1 MKEHVIQNWSWMM
14 RHKFVIWVF
23 LTVGF
28 ASALTLSA
36 QDLINNG
43 HVCNNATGIIR
54 FVSSNSNFENNAT
67 DNTGGYR
74 YGVKNDGVF
83 EFTNTTTG
91 SYFTGTQA
99 LGSDAAHR
107 VPGTVRYAAT
117 TSTTPTQK
125 VQGAYYT
132 HLTLR
137 GNSGKNVEDGV
148 FVFGTYLVEGS
159 SGNRTYNGTFH
170 YDGDGSLG
178 VQTIFAENGASAGTN
193 RYNNLDLLDNATK
206 QIAAGDQVILDGALT
221 HSGGMLYILGEL
233 DLGTTAQSNAPIGLD
248 DVNAVLKTGSG
259 QATYSGGVTVTN
271 GTVQSDAGAG
281 KVLIPAGATLA
292 LGNSANAQVSFADG
306 TILEIAGTFT
316 NAYGAATN
324 LNFACG
330 STVIYSNNVD
340 GQVIVPT
347 VETNPYGNLIATN
360 ANKTAGGDVYLCGEL
375 TLNSGNINMGANT
388 LTMLDVSK
396 AANFVGGLEE
406 VIGAMQRKA
415 NTTYGTFVTG
425 TPYVFNNAH
434 TRLTFTNGTFD
445 NDDIFGFN
453 VQPGTNPNQYDATK
467 DVNRKVTWNYLN
479 TGTDWVATLEVAYL
493 DSELPV
499 GADESTVRFYEASP
513 SNLEKMSTGQAYDRT
528 GTTATLSYVSL
539 GGIKPT
545 TATVVDGT
553 PDAYFISGN
562 DVLLRTGPAIIYAV
576 QNGRWSNPDTW
587 DEGAEPKP
595 TDLVVID
602 GYTVHVGFTRP
613 AVDNYTNDE
622 TYPTQLASQVT
633 IGSSPNS
640 ALVFG
645 PPEDPW
651 TNGPKPTY
659 YAFSSGTNIIINNNT
674 VSACYNTSSAD
685 FTTFA
690 GNTSTA
696 NGLVVF
702 EGTTVRT
709 TTITNNGLISNGG
722 VIEIGY

>member
-1 MKEHVIQNWSWMM
+1 MKEYVIQNWSWMM
-14 RHKFVIWVF
+14 RRKFVIWVF
-23 LTVGF
+23 FALGF
-28 ASALTLSA
+28 AGVLNLFA

-54 FVSSNSNFENNAT
+54 FVSSSSNFENNGT
-67 DNTGGYR
+67 DNTGGFL

-91 SYFTGTQA
+91 NYFTGTEA

-137 GNSGKNVEDGV
+137 GNAGKNVEDGV
-148 FVFGTYLVEGS
+148 YVFGTYLVEGS

-306 TILEIAGTFT
+306 TVLEIAGTFT

-330 STVIYSNNVD
+330 STVIYSGAA
-340 GQVIVPT
+340 GQTIVPT
-347 VETNPYGNLIATN
+347 VETNPYGNLIATS

-375 TLNSGNINMGANT
+375 TLNSANINMGANT

-415 NTTYGTFVTG
+415 NATYGTFAIG
-425 TPYVFNNAH
+425 TDYVFNNAH
-434 TRLTFTNGTFD
+434 TKLNFTNGTFD

-453 VQPGTNPNQYDATK
+453 VQPGTNPNQYDVTK
-467 DVNRKVTWNYLN
+467 DINRKVTWNYAN

-493 DSELPV
+493 DAELPP

-513 SNLEKMSTGQAYDRT
+513 TDVEKMSTGQPYDRT

-539 GGIKPT
+539 PGIKPT
-545 TATVVDGT
+545 SASVDGT
-553 PDAYFISGN
+553 PDTYFASGN

-576 QNGRWSNPDTW
+576 ENGRWSNPNTW
-587 DEGAEPKP
+587 DEGAEPTP
-595 TDLVVID
+595 IDQVVID

-613 AVDNYTNDE
+613 NLDNWGDDE

-659 YAFSSGTNIIINNNT
+659 YAFPSGTNIIINNNT

-690 GNTSTA
+690 GNDNPA

-702 EGTTVRT
+702 EGATVRT

-722 VIEIGY
+722 VIEVGH